1 MQSKSESI
9 MICCA
14 VSFAIFLVYAI
25 LTNFCFYQPSARD
38 VFNKNV
44 LSVVEVRATTEDAS
58 VESFGTGEFVR
69 KDGTIITN
77 AHVISNQK
85 DGEKTTFEK
94 IYIRFADS
102 DEYLAVALV
111 KFDYNLDIAVLKYS
125 GTEHKFRAT
134 ELNSGGKL
142 ESGDTVFAIGNA
154 MNYGLAISSGIV
166 SIPLVKIINDGVTRD
181 VIQCDITIAEGNS
194 GGALFDS
201 AGRLIGITTFRTR
214 DNKGNVVYGFAYC
227 VPISYVLEFLDAE

>member
-1 MQSKSESI
+1 MQSKFESI
-9 MICCA
+9 MICCV

-44 LSVVEVRATTEDAS
+44 LSVVEVRATTEGAS
-58 VESFGTGEFVR
+58 ESFGTGEFVR
-69 KDGTIITN
+69 NDGTIITN
-77 AHVISNQK
+77 AHVVSYKK

-134 ELNSGGKL
+134 ELNSTEKL
-142 ESGDTVFAIGNA
+142 ETGDAVFAIGNA

-166 SIPLVKIINDGVTRD
+166 SIPLIKIINDGVTRE

-201 AGRLIGITTFRTR
+201 SGRLIGITTFRTK
-214 DNKGNVVYGFAYC
+214 DNEGKVVYGFAYC
-227 VPISYVLEFLDAE
+227 IPISYVLEFLDAE